1 MPPHSPPRRP
11 SLVLTTPASP
21 PCSITTTTSNSLRN
35 SSSSTQLRPHY
46 SPSPAQSRS
55 PSPTPS
61 SSSRRRSDASRLSSP
76 VEAVPSATAALAQ
89 AGLGLLSLPP
99 SPVHDQVAFLTEDE
113 EQEELSEAI
122 QTTGETDAEA
132 GNPSSQRKRT
142 TSLGFLEPDKELKER
157 ERGRTRKKSFTLGL
171 GGPDGRM
178 RRISFGGSS
187 AVDKPSVNDSSSP
200 SSQLAPPVPSAPTQ
214 PTPTPRKTSGPKALL
229 RRARSFGTSPILGGS
244 GSGVFPSSSSQSTV
258 STPLTVPSPASTA
271 PPSPT
276 LPPVPPV
283 LSRLSTSSH
292 SLSGPSLTPS
302 PSTSAPITPNSA
314 SPSPSLSLFHH
325 SSPTFTSSPFRLRQP
340 SLSRQPEEQEM
351 VLAEPVPSPHWLF
364 AAAPGPIAGQTHGNG
379 TVGDREKGKDKGR
392 QSEEREM
399 GSQLPE
405 QGSAPPVG
413 GGPRRK
419 SSSAIKRATL
429 SVFGWKDTSGSNASN
444 ASSGSVEQQQRS
456 SGEATLPM
464 PPTTAIYDSPTG
476 SPDLSKDP
484 GGAWSART
492 SRENSSSSA
501 GGVGGEGGGG
511 GMPSLPSLPSLQ
523 LSNNPYRMSWAF
535 GSPSSGSRSPANSP
549 SKSRSPA
556 PSAAG
561 AATAPREVAAPLMQS
576 RPSLTISPS
585 PSISASV
592 SFSSLPSP
600 ISPATAAPSPA
611 PTSASQTLPLPP
623 LHHTPS
629 TDSAQTLHIALPPRP
644 STSTASISPHGTI
657 HRLARAHSTSSPPP
671 MRRANSYAPPT
682 PPASTSSPLATPN
695 LHPSLADPSPTPLDR
710 RVTLTRAARSYSDA
724 SDRRTPSASTPQA
737 LSSSA
742 ATSPSGGF
750 VYGGGRN
757 AVTGGLGVPPGGGYF
772 SLPRAGAGGGAAK
785 RPGTADSR
793 TSVFGLGGWGSL
805 FGSSSSSSAAGAG
818 GGPAG
823 SVGMSRSSSAATSAS
838 AGTPGGGE
846 VSEFGALFDGG
857 GGGKGS
863 RPGTGRKRGLSVG
876 AGLFGGGGGAA
887 GREREKERKEA
898 EKQSSVGG
906 RARSGS
912 GSGSSVASDG
922 AMRSS
927 SVLGRMRASTDPS
940 KRFSLGSASA
950 STSASVG
957 PQSPFALNASLAPP
971 AVSSRPGT
979 ADGALS
985 FGKRPLD
992 GRRRG
997 SSLSVVTHSSSLPP
1011 SPAPQQQAR
1020 FREEPKAEKKYPKP
1034 RVAEGE
1040 TPQEYVRRLMEGEG
1054 DDGEGKVGKGEVTR
1068 VLAASADP
1076 FHAAALAAYLR
1087 LFPFASLAL
1096 DIALRLFL
1104 CSASLPTETQQ
1115 IDRVMEAFARRW
1127 CECNPEV
1134 FAPKQGKGE
1143 RGAEGKGEGEESDIP
1158 YVLAFSMVMLS
1169 TDQFNPNAKSKMTK
1183 ADYVKNTRIDGVA
1196 PEILEYLYDQITL
1209 APFVFVDDDDPASA
1223 FFNPASSLSSSFSP
1237 EKSELGSSSI
1247 HSGSLGASNVPT
1259 AAGAGGSSFFGGG
1272 KERGKIDPYHLI
1284 ATGQLRRFRVDVES
1298 HIPFKSPFSYTGTSA
1313 FLNATSLHSLFARA
1327 PILQITTRP
1336 RSSSKS
1342 QPSAQ
1347 PSSLSQPPLPATGIG
1362 TPISP
1367 FLEGSPLTP
1376 TVSSGTFVINPPRT
1390 KDRAV
1395 VSSLKI
1401 TKIGMLSR
1409 KEDLAEGGKKAASR
1423 KWKAWSVVLTGSQLL
1438 FFKDSHFAHSLQ
1450 HTLDAA
1456 AAASQPRPDDSHVL
1470 VFTLQSPFKPDAVL
1484 SLANTAA
1491 IYDST
1496 YKRHPNVFRLVAP
1509 AGRQYLFQ
1517 AHDADDLNSWLHAIN
1532 YAASFKTANVRIRTL
1547 QPSTLRSSAA
1557 SSPIPSSP
1565 SLPPSFAVSYHS
1577 PPQMAWGNTLGS
1589 LASTAS
1595 TSGSISRKSST
1606 GPSLGDD
1613 TVVLESG
1620 DASET
1625 FAADV
1630 QDDKSLPVELREALA
1645 IGSVKAETGDQ
1656 LAVEGRQMP
1665 SEERPLPSTPT
1676 GSSSFASSMGAPPS
1690 SISTRADTLRTRIN
1704 DLDAEIRQARDA
1716 VQTDLRLAKHLAIL
1730 TPFRSSTREKVLT
1743 AIPPIEKRVRQARM
1757 NLVKLICYREVLSRD
1772 LLVEDRETERLIRKH
1787 SHHRSHSRRT
1797 SSIPRQ
1803 RSPPPHHHSHP
1814 HHAPRNVH
1822 SHATIS
1828 AHWSSPLSR
1837 SNSSLAPPRMFP
1849 SDGNTTDYTTRDSF
1863 ESATESLSGLDAGH
1877 SYSLTD
1883 DELDR
1888 LQLRSPPQ
1896 MQRSKTEQ
1904 DWATAME
1911 HLSRAPAESV
1921 AHTDDEL
1928 ELLPPVGGTGRAGT
1942 PIKARNGSSSTDAL
1956 SPTPSTLSLV

>member
-1 MPPHSPPRRP
+1 SPP
-11 SLVLTTPASP
+11 S
-21 PCSITTTTSNSLRN
+21 SITTSTSNSLRN

-46 SPSPAQSRS
+46 SPSPTHSRS
-55 PSPTPS
+55 ASPTPS

-76 VEAVPSATAALAQ
+76 VEAAPSATAALAQ

-99 SPVHDQVAFLTEDE
+99 SPANDHVAFLTDDE
-113 EQEELSEAI
+113 EQEELSESAEAN
-122 QTTGETDAEA
+122 GEAHAEA
-132 GNPSSQRKRT
+132 GNPTSQRKRT
-142 TSLGFLEPDKELKER
+142 TSLGFLEPDKELKGR
-157 ERGRTRKKSFTLGL
+157 DRGRTRKKSFTLGL

-187 AVDKPSVNDSSSP
+187 AVDKPIVNDSSSP
-200 SSQLAPPVPSAPTQ
+200 SSQLTPPVPSVPTH

-229 RRARSFGTSPILGGS
+229 RRAKSFGTSPILGGS
-244 GSGVFPSSSSQSTV
+244 GSGVFPSSSSQSTL

-271 PPSPT
+271 PPSPM
-276 LPPVPPV
+276 LPPLPPV

-292 SLSGPSLTPS
+292 SLAGTSLTPS
-302 PSTSAPITPNSA
+302 PSTSTPITPISA
-314 SPSPSLSLFHH
+314 SPSLSPFHH
-325 SSPTFTSSPFRLRQP
+325 SSPTLTSSPFRLRQP

-351 VLAEPVPSPHWLF
+351 VLPELVPSPHWLF
-364 AAAPGPIAGQTHGNG
+364 AAAPGPTASQTHGNG
-379 TVGDREKGKDKGR
+379 TAGDRENGKDRDR

-399 GSQLPE
+399 GLQLPE
-405 QGSAPPVG
+405 QGSVPPVG

-429 SVFGWKDTSGSNASN
+429 SVFGRKDTSGSNASN
-444 ASSGSVEQQQRS
+444 ASSGSVEQQRRS
-456 SGEATLPM
+456 SGEAPLPT
-464 PPTTAIYDSPTG
+464 PPTMAIYDSPTG

-484 GGAWSART
+484 GVAWSART
-492 SRENSSSSA
+492 SRENSLSSA
-501 GGVGGEGGGG
+501 GGIGGEGGGG

-535 GSPSSGSRSPANSP
+535 GSPSSRNWSPASSP
-549 SKSRSPA
+549 TKSRSPA
-556 PSAAG
+556 PSSAG
-561 AATAPREVAAPLMQS
+561 GATAPTEGVAPLMQS
-576 RPSLTISPS
+576 RPSLAISPP
-585 PSISASV
+585 PSTSASV
-592 SFSSLPSP
+592 SLSPLPSP
-600 ISPATAAPSPA
+600 ISPGTAVSSPPA
-611 PTSASQTLPLPP
+611 ASSASQTLPLPP

-644 STSTASISPHGTI
+644 STSTPSTSPHGTI
-657 HRLARAHSTSSPPP
+657 HRLSRAHSTSSPPL
-671 MRRANSYAPPT
+671 MRRVNSYAPPT
-682 PPASTSSPLATPN
+682 PPASTSSPLASPN
-695 LHPSLADPSPTPLDR
+695 QPLPLPDPSRTPLDR

-724 SDRRTPSASTPQA
+724 SDRRVPSASTPQA
-737 LSSSA
+737 VSSSV

-772 SLPRAGAGGGAAK
+772 SLPRASGGGGGVGTAK

-805 FGSSSSSSAAGAG
+805 FGSSSSSSTAAG

-857 GGGKGS
+857 GGKGS

-876 AGLFGGGGGAA
+876 AGIFGGGSSAA

-906 RARSGS
+906 RARS

-957 PQSPFALNASLAPP
+957 PQSPFASNASLAPP

-979 ADGALS
+979 ADGTFP

-1034 RVAEGE
+1034 RVADGE

-1104 CSASLPTETQQ
+1104 CSASLPSETQQ

-1134 FAPKQGKGE
+1134 FAPKQGEGE
-1143 RGAEGKGEGEESDIP
+1143 RGAEGKGEGEQSDIP

-1209 APFVFVDDDDPASA
+1209 APFVFVDDGDLASA

-1237 EKSELGSSSI
+1237 AESELGSSI
-1247 HSGSLGASNVPT
+1247 NSGWVGAS
-1259 AAGAGGSSFFGGG
+1259 AGGSSFFGGG
-1272 KERGKIDPYHLI
+1272 KERGKVDPYHLI

-1298 HIPFKSPFSYTGTSA
+1298 HIPFKSPFSYTGTTA

-1347 PSSLSQPPLPATGIG
+1347 PSSLPQPPLPATGIG
-1362 TPISP
+1362 TPTSP
-1367 FLEGSPLTP
+1367 LLQGSPLTP

-1390 KDRAV
+1390 KDRAM

-1409 KEDLAEGGKKAASR
+1409 KEDLSEGGKKAASR

-1438 FFKDSHFAHSLQ
+1438 FFKDSHFAYSLQ

-1484 SLANTAA
+1484 SLAHTAA

-1547 QPSTLRSSAA
+1547 QPIALRSSAA

-1565 SLPPSFAVSYHS
+1565 SLPPSFAVGYCS

-1606 GPSLGDD
+1606 GPNPIEDN

-1620 DASET
+1620 DEIGN
-1625 FAADV
+1625 FAAHV
-1630 QDDKSLPVELREALA
+1630 PDDKSLPVDLREALA
-1645 IGSVKAETGDQ
+1645 VGSVTAEMGDQ
-1656 LAVEGRQMP
+1656 LAAERQQKA
-1665 SEERPLPSTPT
+1665 SEEKPLPSTPT
-1676 GSSSFASSMGAPPS
+1676 GSSSFASSRGAPSS
-1690 SISTRADTLRTRIN
+1690 SISTRADTLRARIN
-1704 DLDAEIRQARDA
+1704 ELDAEIRQARDA

-1730 TPFRSSTREKVLT
+1730 TPFRSSTREKILT
-1743 AIPPIEKRVRQARM
+1743 AIPPIERRVRQARM

-1803 RSPPPHHHSHP
+1803 RSPPPHHHSHL
-1814 HHAPRNVH
+1814 HHAAHNVH
-1822 SHATIS
+1822 SPTTVS
-1828 AHWSSPLSR
+1828 AQWSSPLSR

-1863 ESATESLSGLDAGH
+1863 ESATESLSGLGAGH
-1877 SYSLTD
+1877 SLSFTD

-1911 HLSRAPAESV
+1911 HLARAPAESV

-1928 ELLPPVGGTGRAGT
+1928 ELPVPVGGTGGSE
-1942 PIKARNGSSSTDAL
+1942 KARIGSPSAAAL
-1956 SPTPSTLSLV
+1956 SPTPSTSSLVAPHSS